1 MDKEIKQMIVIHLEK
16 AMYSYKKE
24 RLYKEMLE
32 CKTLIEE
39 LIQEL
44 NEE

>member
-1 MDKEIKQMIVIHLEK
+1 MNREVKEKIVNHLEK
-16 AMYSYKKE
+16 LKHFYEKE

-32 CKTLIEE
+32 CKILIEE

-44 NEE
+44 NAE